1 MQNTVFLGIKHCGK
15 STQGM
20 LLAKRLNRAF
30 IDSDTVLTETYMA
43 RYRCA
48 AVEAAPRAIMQKHG
62 EEFFRKFEAEV
73 MRQLIADKDSAPTV
87 LALGGGVPDNPFLEI
102 IELKKLGTM
111 VYLEVAPEVAF
122 KRIAAGGIPP
132 FLAGDDPYGKFQ
144 ELYKKRSPRYEALAD
159 LTVKVEPGTAAPELN
174 EKIYQLLKSRNFLE
188 I

>member
-20 LLAKRLNRAF
+20 LLAKRLNWKF
-30 IDSDTVLTETYMA
+30 IDSDTVLTEVYMT
-43 RYRCA
+43 RYKTGA
-48 AVEAAPRAIMQKHG
+48 GDAAPRAVMKRHG

-73 MRQLIADKDSAPTV
+73 MQMLIADNDSAPAV

-102 IELKKLGTM
+102 SELKKLGTM
-111 VYLEVAPEVAF
+111 VYLEVAPEEAF

-132 FLAGDDPYGKFQ
+132 FLAGDDPFGKFQ
-144 ELYKKRSPRYEALAD
+144 ELYQKRSPRYEALAD

-174 EKIYQLLKSRNFLE
+174 EKIYQLLKSRNLLE